1 VYYTRNV
8 PPPRPR
14 VLVVSPWFDPGFKAG
29 GLVRA
34 VANMVGALA
43 GDIDFSVVTSDRDLG
58 DAAPYPGIEPGR
70 WVERDGARVL
80 YLSPGAASFAR
91 MGRLVREPWDAI
103 HVNGLFSPLYSTWP
117 IAVARTRPTRL
128 VVHPHGMLGEGALRI
143 KSGKKSAFLRAV
155 RATRLYRAV
164 VWQATTEL
172 EAAEIRAAIGDDAR
186 IEMALNVPDRPRA
199 DPPAGD
205 RDKRPG
211 AARFCFFSRVSPKK
225 GLLEAARFFAASGAG
240 AGVVFDIL
248 GPIEDT
254 AYWELCRPAL
264 APLRSR
270 IQIAER
276 GAIAPADVHA
286 TLSGYHFMILPTHNE
301 NFGYA
306 ILDALLAGCPVILS
320 DQTPWRDLE
329 PRGAGWTIPL
339 ADHAGFARA
348 IDECIAMES
357 ADYARRSRAAY
368 DYALAAASDPS
379 VTAQLRRLLL
389 G

>member
-1 VYYTRNV
+1 MYYTQNV
-8 PPPRPR
+8 PPRPR

-43 GDIDFSVVTSDRDLG
+43 GEIDFSVVTSDRDLG
-58 DAAPYPGIEPGR
+58 DAEPYPGVAPGR
-70 WVERDGARVL
+70 WTEREGCRVL
-80 YLSPGAASFAR
+80 YLPPGAASFAR
-91 MGRLVREPWDAI
+91 MGRLVREDWDAI

-117 IAVARTRPTRL
+117 IMAARGRPTR
-128 VVHPHGMLGEGALRI
+128 VVIHPHGMLGEGALRI
-143 KSGKKSAFLRAV
+143 KSGKKSSFLRAA
-155 RATRLYRAV
+155 RATGLYKRV
-164 VWQATTEL
+164 VWQATTDL
-172 EAAEIRAAIGDDAR
+172 EAAEIRAAMGEAAR
-186 IEMALNVPDRPRA
+186 VEMAPNVPDRPRA

-205 RDKRPG
+205 RGKRPG

-225 GLLEAARFFAASGAG
+225 GLLEAARFLAASSAG
-240 AGVVFDIL
+240 AGVVFDII

-254 AYWELCRPAL
+254 AYWELCQPAL
-264 APLRSR
+264 EPVRARVEV
-270 IQIAER
+270 AER
-276 GAIAPADVHA
+276 GAIAPAEVHA
-286 TLSGYHFMILPTHNE
+286 TLSRYHFMILPTHNE

-329 PRGAGWTIPL
+329 PRSAGWTIPL
-339 ADHAGFARA
+339 ADHARFARA
-348 IDECIAMES
+348 IDDCIAMTA
-357 ADYARRSRAAY
+357 ADYARRSRAAF

-379 VTAQLRRLLL
+379 VAAQLRKLLL